1 MESELKSC
9 VYIDNVCVYGDSYEN
24 NIIGLVVPNPL
35 AIKSLVKKLG
45 TNYESKSLHELY
57 DDDVIMEEVLKEL
70 QVHAKKSGLHKS
82 EIPFKIKLVKEEW
95 TPDSGLVTA
104 ALKIRRKPIKEY
116 YQKCIDNMY
125 GRVSSSIQTSNNNPS
140 LNTQK
145 KELSDENGNDNRAID
160 KNCSNPIKNTKHI
173 TQNGT
178 TSNGHIRSEELDV
191 VNENVPFLS
200 HEIPN

>member
-9 VYIDNVCVYGDSYEN
+9 AYIDNVCVYGDSYEN
-24 NIIGLVVPNPL
+24 HIIGLVVPNPL
-35 AIKSLVKKLG
+35 AIKSLAKKLG

-57 DDDVIMEEVLKEL
+57 DDGLITEEVLKEL
-70 QVHAKKSGLHKS
+70 QIHAKKSGLHKS

-116 YQKCIDNMY
+116 YQNCIDSMY
-125 GRVSSSIQTSNNNPS
+125 GRASGIIHPTPTIQR
-140 LNTQK
+140 
-145 KELSDENGNDNRAID
+145 KELNDENGNDNHAID
-160 KNCSNPIKNTKHI
+160 KNISNSTKDTKHI

-178 TSNGHIRSEELDV
+178 TSNGHIKSEELDV
-191 VNENVPFLS
+191 INENVPFIS
-200 HEIPN
+200 RESIPN